1 MNQRVGE
8 ETMTTVT
15 YQSFSME
22 MTADTTDAEIRQFVE
37 YSSQYEFDR
46 EDISEEEVQATI
58 DATVDGL
65 IAARDQEFGQIFNIY
80 RERIEFTD
88 EDGNPSSGWRIGSDV
103 VLSAEFM
110 AEMYPERKLE
120 WIAVLA
126 CDPKAAMEKAEA
138 IWFPHRHE

>member
-88 EDGNPSSGWRIGSDV
+88 KDGNPSSGWRIGSDV

-126 CDPKAAMEKAEA
+126 CDLKAAREKAVA